1 MQAGVAIKG
10 ARVQGGRAL
19 RLRILAIDTA
29 LGLCAACVQQDDA
42 ETPLSAESLVMERG
56 HAEALLPLIERVMA
70 RVDGGFKS
78 LDRVAVTI
86 GPGSFTG
93 IRVGIAAARAIGLA
107 AKIPVVGVTSL
118 TAFAAP
124 LVARGQQRLVGAA
137 IDARHGHVFFQA
149 VAPGGRSVVN
159 ARHISIRDAA
169 RALGAGPAV
178 LAGSGAGL
186 VAAEA
191 RALGVD
197 VSTEGVNMAP
207 EIAWV
212 ARLGLTADPAT
223 ALPKPFYLRPA
234 DAKPQT
240 AAQIP
245 RQPVPQ

>member
-1 MQAGVAIKG
+1 M
-10 ARVQGGRAL
+10 
-19 RLRILAIDTA
+19 RILAIDTA
-29 LGLCAACVQQDDA
+29 LGVCAACVQRDGA
-42 ETPLSAESLVMERG
+42 ATPMSSESIAMERG

-107 AKIPVVGVTSL
+107 AKIPVIGVTSL

-124 LVARGQQRLVGAA
+124 LIATGQQQLVGAA

-149 VAPGGRSVVN
+149 VAPGGRTVVN
-159 ARHISIRDAA
+159 ARHLSIRDAA
-169 RALGAGPAV
+169 RALGAGPATLV
-178 LAGSGAGL
+178 GSGAGL
-186 VAAEA
+186 VAADA
-191 RALGVD
+191 RSLGVE
-197 VSTEGVNMAP
+197 VSTEGVAVAP
-207 EIAWV
+207 DISWV

-223 ALPKPFYLRPA
+223 ALPRPFYLRPA

-240 AAQIP
+240 ARHIA
-245 RQPVPQ
+245 RQPTTPP